1 MITFLE
7 FVKNEYPEFYL
18 EAKQKGLLDKVL
30 QIAKKMPLTVAAT
43 ATGLTGIG
51 LSRHAARQAEIN
63 YHPAETKQA
72 KEKLPPLKPSK
83 NKIVGKIE
91 DAGMV

>member
-1 MITFLE
+1 MLTF
-7 FVKNEYPEFYL
+7 NEYLADRFPEFYE
-18 EAKQKGLLDKVL
+18 EAKKTGLLGKVL
-30 QIAKKMPLTVAAT
+30 DLAKKMPLTAAALASG
-43 ATGLTGIG
+43 ATGVG
-51 LSRHAARQAEIN
+51 LSKYAAKQAEID
-63 YHPAETKQA
+63 YHPIEIKQA

>member
-1 MITFLE
+1 MITFSEFLE
-7 FVKNEYPEFYL
+7 NNYKEFYL

-30 QIAKKMPLTVAAT
+30 HIAKKMPLTVAAT
-43 ATGLTGIG
+43 ATGLTGVG
-51 LSRHAARQAEIN
+51 LSKYAARQAEID
-63 YHPAETKQA
+63 YHPVEIKQD

-91 DAGMV
+91 DAGIV